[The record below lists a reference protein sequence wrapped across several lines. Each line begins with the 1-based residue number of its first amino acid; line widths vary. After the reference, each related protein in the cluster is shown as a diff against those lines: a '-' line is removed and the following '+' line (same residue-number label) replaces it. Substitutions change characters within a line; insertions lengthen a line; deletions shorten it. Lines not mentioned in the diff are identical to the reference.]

1 MTLSTPVN
9 NRAEVLHT
17 LIQKGCVSIQDYPYL
32 SGFRTRVSELSLR
45 YSLTLDSEMIRST
58 NKFGNN
64 IAYKKHILPQ
74 SEQQKA
80 VAIYNEINRR

>member
-45 YSLTLDSEMIRST
+45 YSLTLEAEMIRST

-64 IAYKKHILPQ
+64 IAYKNHILPQ

-80 VAIYNEINRR
+80 LAIYNEINRR